1 MPGGYQD
8 IGGVTVTAPRV
19 GGGFG
24 GALGGIG
31 SLLGAAIGAGSGPAP
46 TMADYYRSNPGAL
59 SDAINRMFPQT
70 SSTPATSQTPAANDS
85 GNTVEGVDV
94 VGNRPAVPGVGAGAA
109 ALAAGAG
116 LAGLGALTGGST
128 VPGGTQSVPAGTDP
142 TTLPAAESDP
152 LTVTPAVGS
161 AVPMSPLTMAALAA
175 GVGALAPGQT
185 VNTGTPIN
193 GTVPTTVTPD
203 VQGGLSPLETAIAAG
218 GLGGLAA
225 GQIPSGSTPDATNPL
240 ASVAAGGAAGVIPP
254 FVKDL
259 LPLVPLLPLLGG
271 GSGGGVAGATDAL
284 KGVADNAT
292 ALSNRLGNVATAGF
306 AGDIG
311 GRGLN
316 SIARMVRNAQ
326 AAIRQRYAAMN
337 MSGSTA
343 EEDDLNAASQAGV
356 DQQFKIGQQMAQ
368 TGLAAIAA
376 LTGQSAAIYTSLLNA
391 ATTKDTA
398 LGTALSNFAAAVTH

>member
-1 MPGGYQD
+1 MPEGYQD

-59 SDAINRMFPQT
+59 SDVINRLFPQT
-70 SSTPATSQTPAANDS
+70 SSATPTTSQTPAANDG
-85 GNTVEGVDV
+85 GNTIEGVDV
-94 VGNRPAVPGVGAGAA
+94 VGNRPTVPGVGAGAA

-128 VPGGTQSVPAGTDP
+128 VPGGTQSVPAGTD
-142 TTLPAAESDP
+142 TSTLPAAESDP

-161 AVPMSPLTMAALAA
+161 SALLSPLTMAALA
-175 GVGALAPGQT
+175 GGLGALAPGQT
-185 VNTGTPIN
+185 VNTGTPVS
-193 GTVPTTVTPD
+193 GTVPTTATPD
-203 VQGGLSPLETAIAAG
+203 VQSGLTPLETAIAAG

-225 GQIPSGSTPDATNPL
+225 GQIPSGATPDATNPL
-240 ASVAAGGAAGVIPP
+240 ASVAAGAGGGLVD
-254 FVKDL
+254 KL
-259 LPLVPLLPLLGG
+259 LPLVPLLPLLAGG
-271 GSGGGVAGATDAL
+271 TGGGVGSATDAL
-284 KGVADNAT
+284 KGLADNNV
-292 ALSNRLGNVATAGF
+292 ALSNRLGDVANAGF

-376 LTGQSAAIYTSLLNA
+376 LTGQSASIYTSLLNA
-391 ATTKDTA
+391 ATAKDTA
-398 LGTALSNFAAAVTH
+398 LGTALSNFAAAVVH